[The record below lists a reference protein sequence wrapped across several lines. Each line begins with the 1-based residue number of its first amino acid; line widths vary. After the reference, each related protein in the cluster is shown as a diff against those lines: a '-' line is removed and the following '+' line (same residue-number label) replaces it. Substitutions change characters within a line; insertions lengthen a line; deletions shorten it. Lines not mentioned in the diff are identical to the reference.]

1 MQMKHISQF
10 LPHAGAQRREE
21 EEGGPRCQQFR
32 GPGGPMLERKG
43 SATEINEAQFSEE
56 HQSHWCR
63 PQAATQTG
71 PFRQTT
77 TPKMQ
82 CAVK

>member
-1 MQMKHISQF
+1 
-10 LPHAGAQRREE
+10 
-21 EEGGPRCQQFR
+21 
-32 GPGGPMLERKG
+32 MLERKG
-43 SATEINEAQFSEE
+43 SATEINEVQFSEE

-71 PFRQTT
+71 PLRQTT

>member
-1 MQMKHISQF
+1 
-10 LPHAGAQRREE
+10 
-21 EEGGPRCQQFR
+21 
-32 GPGGPMLERKG
+32 MLERKG
-43 SATEINEAQFSEE
+43 SATEINEVQFSEE

-71 PFRQTT
+71 PLKQTT

-82 CAVK
+82 RVVK